1 MRKPSEFRA
10 KERVVRNNTNSQI
23 QKKKKKK
30 KTLIKF
36 DLIKNLKLLLSENS

>member
-10 KERVVRNNTNSQI
+10 KERVVRNNSNSQI
-23 QKKKKKK
+23 QKKKK

>member
-1 MRKPSEFRA
+1 MRKSSEFRA

-23 QKKKKKK
+23 KKKKREK
-30 KTLIKF
+30 LIKF

>member
-1 MRKPSEFRA
+1 MRKSSEFRA

-23 QKKKKKK
+23 KKKEREK
-30 KTLIKF
+30 LIKF